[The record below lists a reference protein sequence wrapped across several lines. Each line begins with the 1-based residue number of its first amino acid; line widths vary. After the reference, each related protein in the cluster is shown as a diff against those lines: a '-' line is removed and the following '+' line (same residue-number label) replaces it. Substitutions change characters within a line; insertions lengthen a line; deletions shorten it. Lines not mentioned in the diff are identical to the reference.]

1 MTTPTILIPGKFD
14 ATAKRIWTGVA
25 TQDELLALGET
36 EVLAIKSDCEHM
48 RIRYVPTAGGRAS
61 KAAGGKGGGS
71 DSEATRSVD
80 HVASDETPD
89 RMGDIIRVAG
99 WDLANFKS
107 NPMLLWMHDHNHPI
121 GRVTSAKKGKS
132 EAGMRALLTTS
143 RIHEDEKSIGG
154 LSNDV
159 LYNLVRDGDLPAV
172 SVGFQP
178 LASHRPESED
188 ERVKLGLGPWGV
200 VYEASDLLELSV
212 VSIGANPNALKRS
225 LESAVAAKRLAERD
239 FDAVLAEIAKA
250 FDAPSRVRTVHALG
264 GLEVAA
270 RRALARAGVDM
281 DGDGAELI
289 PAPAPTPA
297 ALEPEPTPDV
307 PDASDVQLDALP
319 VAKDADGTSADVRS
333 DATPPA
339 DPAAP
344 TPAKPDP
351 TERLAALVEQLDAS
365 LRANAST
372 QSKLSDALVTLSTR
386 LEEISRAAGAAP
398 AQPKAAAGGGSPAGA
413 GPSPESRVKNSGEFY
428 AAVLEQAVNAVREGF
443 AKKN

>member
-1 MTTPTILIPGKFD
+1 MTIQTPTILVPGKLD
-14 ATAKRIWTGVA
+14 AAAKRIWSGIA
-25 TQDELLALGET
+25 SQDELRDIGEAN
-36 EVLAIKSDCEHM
+36 VLAIKSDLEHM
-48 RIRYVPTAGGRAS
+48 RIRYVPTAGGRAT
-61 KAAGGKGGGS
+61 KASGKGGA
-71 DSEATRSVD
+71 DADTTRSVD

-99 WDLANFKS
+99 WDLTNFKA

-121 GRVTSAKKGKS
+121 GRVTSAKKGKTDD
-132 EAGMRALLTTS
+132 GKRALLTTA
-143 RIHEDEKSIGG
+143 RLHDDDKSIGG

-159 LYNLVRDGDLPAV
+159 LLRLVQDGDLPAV

-239 FDAVLAEIAKA
+239 FDAVLAEIARA
-250 FDAPSRVRTVHALG
+250 FDGSAKVRTVHALG
-264 GLEVAA
+264 GLEIAA

-281 DGDGAELI
+281 EGDAELI
-289 PAPAPTPA
+289 AAPVG
-297 ALEPEPTPDV
+297 E
-307 PDASDVQLDALP
+307 S
-319 VAKDADGTSADVRS
+319 
-333 DATPPA
+333 

-344 TPAKPDP
+344 AAPAADAPPAPETKADATPAPTLDP
-351 TERLAALVEQLDAS
+351 APATDPAQPAIERLAALVERLDGT
-365 LRANAST
+365 LRANAESQT
-372 QSKLSDALVTLSTR
+372 KLGDVLATLSTR
-386 LEEISRAAGAAP
+386 LDEISRAAGAVATE
-398 AQPKAAAGGGSPAGA
+398 PKAAPGDGSPAGA
-413 GPSPESRVKNSGEFY
+413 GVSPESRSASSEVFY
-428 AAVLEQAVNAVREGF
+428 ATVLEQAVNAVRAGL